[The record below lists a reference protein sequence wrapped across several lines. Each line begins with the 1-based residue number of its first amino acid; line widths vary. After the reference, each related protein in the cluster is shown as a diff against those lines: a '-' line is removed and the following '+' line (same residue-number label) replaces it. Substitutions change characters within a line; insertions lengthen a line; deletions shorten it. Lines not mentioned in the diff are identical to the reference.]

1 MLLTDTDS
9 LLYKTETENVYEDF
23 CKKTKSYLT
32 SATIEKIQILKKI
45 QITYSD
51 VKWKMK
57 HATCL

>member
-9 LLYKTETENVYEDF
+9 LLYKTEPENVFEDF

-32 SATIEKIQILKKI
+32 SATMEKIRILKNI

-51 VKWKMK
+51 VR
-57 HATCL
+57 